1 MREKRNTSTY
11 FDIFASFD
19 QLFFSSDILP
29 RFTRPIA
36 NSTAVMGRDGHLV
49 CHVENADP
57 KEYKVN
63 EQTLNIL
70 QFLKLMKSSA

>member
-1 MREKRNTSTY
+1 M
-11 FDIFASFD
+11 
-19 QLFFSSDILP
+19 P
-29 RFTRPIA
+29 RFTRPIQ

-63 EQTLNIL
+63 EQ
-70 QFLKLMKSSA
+70 MKSFPHSYD